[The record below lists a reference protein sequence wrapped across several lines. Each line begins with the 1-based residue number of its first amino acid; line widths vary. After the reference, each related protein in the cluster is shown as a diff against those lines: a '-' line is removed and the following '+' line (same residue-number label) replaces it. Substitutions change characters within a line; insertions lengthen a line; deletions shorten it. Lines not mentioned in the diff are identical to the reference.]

1 MKGFARLLAAEMRKY
16 AHTPVLKIHLVL
28 PLVGM
33 AVFLLYY
40 SFSGWSSA
48 GKVQAYLEVV
58 ACIWPFL
65 TGLVC
70 GMAAEMEAE
79 AGYQILLLL
88 PPGRCRGITA
98 KWLGLL
104 ILGLGAVLLAIL
116 GFGILYRLL
125 LPGGD
130 VFSLDLYV
138 REALVIWLGQIPV
151 YLIHLF
157 LSIRLG
163 KAASI
168 SAGAGGMILAC
179 LMLTGMGEGIWMYL
193 PWAFSG
199 RWCDYVLVYHM
210 SVMDSAA
217 VAEQAFWPFCVCGG
231 LSLLIFGTVLLWY
244 RKKDF

>member
-88 PPGRCRGITA
+88 PPGRCRGIAA

-104 ILGLGAVLLAIL
+104 IMGLGAVLLAIL
-116 GFGILYRLL
+116 GFGILYRL

-157 LSIRLG
+157 LALRLG

-210 SVMDSAA
+210 GVMAPGA
-217 VAEQAFWPFCVCGG
+217 VLF
-231 LSLLIFGTVLLWY
+231 WY

>member
-1 MKGFARLLAAEMRKY
+1 M
-16 AHTPVLKIHLVL
+16 
-28 PLVGM
+28 
-33 AVFLLYY
+33 
-40 SFSGWSSA
+40 
-48 GKVQAYLEVV
+48 
-58 ACIWPFL
+58 
-65 TGLVC
+65 
-70 GMAAEMEAE
+70 
-79 AGYQILLLL
+79 
-88 PPGRCRGITA
+88 
-98 KWLGLL
+98 
-104 ILGLGAVLLAIL
+104 GLGSVLLAIL
-116 GFGILYRLL
+116 GFGILYCL

-210 SVMDSAA
+210 GVMVPGA

-231 LSLLIFGTVLLWY
+231 LSLLIFGTVLFWY

>member
-33 AVFLLYY
+33 TVFLLYY

-88 PPGRCRGITA
+88 PPGRCRGITV

-104 ILGLGAVLLAIL
+104 IMGLGAVLLAIL
-116 GFGILYRLL
+116 GFGALYRL

-151 YLIHLF
+151 YLIHL
-157 LSIRLG
+157 
-163 KAASI
+163 
-168 SAGAGGMILAC
+168 
-179 LMLTGMGEGIWMYL
+179 

-210 SVMDSAA
+210 GVMDSAG
-217 VAEQAFWPFCVCGG
+217 VAEQASLPFCVCGG
-231 LSLLIFGTVLLWY
+231 LSLLIFGAVLFWY

>member
-33 AVFLLYY
+33 TVFLLYY

-88 PPGRCRGITA
+88 PPGRCRGMAA

-104 ILGLGAVLLAIL
+104 IMGLGSVCAGSSGDLAWADAGVSDSSFSCLPSGEGCLHKRRRGRDDPCLPYAHRHGRGDLDVPSL
-116 GFGILYRLL
+116 GFQWQ
-125 LPGGD
+125 
-130 VFSLDLYV
+130 VV
-138 REALVIWLGQIPV
+138 
-151 YLIHLF
+151 
-157 LSIRLG
+157 
-163 KAASI
+163 
-168 SAGAGGMILAC
+168 
-179 LMLTGMGEGIWMYL
+179 
-193 PWAFSG
+193 
-199 RWCDYVLVYHM
+199 
-210 SVMDSAA
+210 
-217 VAEQAFWPFCVCGG
+217 
-231 LSLLIFGTVLLWY
+231 
-244 RKKDF
+244 